1 MKAGM
6 RNILILFV
14 CILISVAIFALYVMN
29 KRNENFESAA
39 AEGAASEGAGSE
51 GKGASAGAAEGADK
65 ADDSKAKTTDKIA
78 AMIKKEDAQHKF
90 IISIFKKNAKIAQ
103 DAEEKAKDNLTV
115 ASANFVKAQKEY
127 EDSKK
132 AFKSAISKA
141 SDPGASSSGS
151 GAGASA
157 SASASSDKEA
167 SSNNNNSS
175 SAA

>member
-14 CILISVAIFALYVMN
+14 CILMSVAIFALYVMN

-39 AEGAASEGAGSE
+39 TEGAASEGAGSE
-51 GKGASAGAAEGADK
+51 GKGAAGAGEGADK

-132 AFKSAISKA
+132 AFKTAISKA

-151 GAGASA
+151 SA